1 MADDPQSKSGQQ
13 RSTGQETS
21 NTKTHELGQDGI
33 VHNDPMRPS
42 SNDHEEAATQGETK
56 ILDLEKSQ
64 SEPPA
69 PPITVNRTQR
79 RGLFARFALVAEVT
93 EPKHYARP
101 TKHMITV
108 IIASAAL
115 AAPLGSTIIFRGFC
129 FHHGK

>member
-1 MADDPQSKSGQQ
+1 MADGSRPENGQKP
-13 RSTGQETS
+13 STGQESITP
-21 NTKTHELGQDGI
+21 KTPKSVQDGV
-33 VHNDPMRPS
+33 VHTNSMRPS
-42 SNDHEEAATQGETK
+42 SEDHDEAATEGETK

-64 SEPPA
+64 SEPP
-69 PPITVNRTQR
+69 PPPVTVTRPQR

-101 TKHMITV
+101 TKHIITV

-129 FHHGK
+129 LRHGK